1 MTNNGTM
8 GSLHRGF
15 WNGPLPASFSFILS
29 LFQTNNTIFTT
40 ICEKCPSSIPCWDS
54 NPRSLDRKSPPVST
68 RPGLPPCMH
77 WGSLEEHSQFLSLEA
92 FFSGPSFKSKH
103 FFHISKWSRLFW
115 CEKSRVCSNVFLTK
129 HNQIILY
136 QQLSSQDKTF
146 CVCRPGKHPQE
157 NLYGGKYAPPSEE
170 CVKEYL
176 LVPPCFNDRLL
187 MF

>member
-15 WNGPLPASFSFILS
+15 WNGPLLASFSFILS

-103 FFHISKWSRLFW
+103 FFHISIWSRLFW
-115 CEKSRVCSNVFLTK
+115 CEKFRVCSNVFWQNTTRLFSINSCQVRIK
-129 HNQIILY
+129 P
-136 QQLSSQDKTF
+136 F
-146 CVCRPGKHPQE
+146 VCAGQASTLRRTSMVV
-157 NLYGGKYAPPSEE
+157 NTPP
-170 CVKEYL
+170 
-176 LVPPCFNDRLL
+176 RLKSVL
-187 MF
+187 KSTYWSLPASMTGC